1 MVAQITL
8 FSTPLPN
15 TYDQTAEEF
24 EAAANTLVSE
34 LNPAFLQANALALE
48 VNELALNAEAAA
60 GELANTAW
68 VSGTTYTAGQVRYSP
83 IDFLMY
89 RRKTNG
95 AGTTDPSLDTT
106 NWALQ
111 TKTVPGGSDT
121 SSNADDIALTSTSG
135 RLQIIVMTA
144 ANKKVTLPSANTLA
158 KGVPLFVLKNSGNY
172 RFSVHKNGGVFI
184 CYINPGQVV
193 SLGCSDISTAAG
205 VWTAGGEGIETIYS
219 GNSPEVLNAVD
230 SRFISAGI
238 LSATKAI
245 CAYKN
250 NSTGFLEAVI
260 LNSGAPSGTPLVI
273 TAEAVRNISIAVLST
288 TKAVVVYQL
297 NAATTIKGYVL
308 DFSGETITPG
318 TVRTIVTNASGGNS
332 GTSLA
337 ALSSTQVL
345 CLYFMAGA
353 GTPRERILDIS
364 GSTITESGEV
374 VADTS
379 SADSLSTPYLLAKKV
394 SPTKAMVVF
403 FGSSGQTTIRLQSIT
418 GSTPAPVG
426 AVLSVP
432 APGSIQRVAFSAC
445 VLSANRAVVIRSV
458 ERTFGDVV
466 VYLFDISGTTPV
478 LISSK
483 NINLDFKDNA
493 IHVFATGLDANR
505 IYMTWPGG
513 FSLGTDALV
522 ITVTNDDRIFVG
534 EVAEAIEPGVF
545 AAAGYLACDAL
556 DASHVMQVSRNASTF
571 LSAKTIEIS

>member
-1 MVAQITL
+1 MGTVIPL

-15 TYDQTAEEF
+15 TLSQTAEEF
-24 EAAANTLVSE
+24 EQSANTLVSE
-34 LNPAFLQANALALE
+34 LNPIFSA
-48 VNELALNAEAAA
+48 VNSAVSEMNQLSLNAESAA
-60 GELANTAW
+60 GELANAAW

-95 AGTTDPSLDTT
+95 AGATDPSLDTT

-135 RLQIIVMTA
+135 RLQIIGMTA
-144 ANKKVTLPSANTLA
+144 ANKKVTLPSANTLE

-193 SLGCSDISTAAG
+193 SFGCSDISTAAG

-230 SRFISAGI
+230 SRFISVAM

-245 CAYKN
+245 CAFKN

-260 LNSGAPSGTPLVI
+260 LNFGSASGTPLTI
-273 TAEAVRNISIAVLST
+273 NGEAIRNISIAALST

-297 NAATTIKGYVL
+297 NAVTTIKGYVL
-308 DFSGETITPG
+308 DVSGNTITPG
-318 TVRTIVTNASGGNS
+318 TVRTIVTNASNGNN
-332 GTSLA
+332 GTSLT
-337 ALSSTQVL
+337 ALSSTQLL

-353 GTPRERILDIS
+353 TTPRERILDIS

-379 SADSLSTPYLLAKKV
+379 SIDSLSAPYLIGK
-394 SPTKAMVVF
+394 SI
-403 FGSSGQTTIRLQSIT
+403 GSSKALLVFVGPSSQTTLRLQSVT
-418 GSTPAPVG
+418 GSAPAPTG
-426 AVLSVP
+426 TALSIPQSGGV
-432 APGSIQRVAFSAC
+432 QRVTFAVC
-445 VLSANRAVVIRSV
+445 IMNANRAVIIKSID
-458 ERTFGDVV
+458 RTYGDAIAYIV
-466 VYLFDISGTTPV
+466 DISGNTPI
-478 LISSK
+478 LITSK
-483 NINLDFKDNA
+483 QITLDLIGPNANLSAVK
-493 IHVFATGLDANR
+493 LDSNR
-505 IYMTWPGG
+505 IYLTWTGG
-513 FSLGTDALV
+513 FSLGVDSLV
-522 ITVTNDDRIFVG
+522 LTITNDDRVVIG
-534 EVAEAIEPGVF
+534 KLTERHEPGVTDSPW
-545 AAAGYLACDAL
+545 YLACDAL
-556 DASHVMQVSRNASTF
+556 DASHVMQVCRNASNF
-571 LSAKTIEIS
+571 LSAKTLEIS

>member
-24 EAAANTLVSE
+24 EASANTLVSE

-83 IDFLMY
+83 IDSLMY

-135 RLQIIVMTA
+135 RLQIIGMTS

-193 SLGCSDISTAAG
+193 SFGCSDISTAAG
-205 VWTAGGEGIETIYS
+205 VWAINGEGIETIYS
-219 GNSPEVLNAVD
+219 GNSPEVLNSVD
-230 SRFISAGI
+230 SRFISVAM

-245 CAYKN
+245 CAFKN

-260 LNSGAPSGTPLVI
+260 LNFGSESGDPLPI
-273 TAEAVRNISIAVLST
+273 NGEAVRNISIAALSSS
-288 TKAVVVYQL
+288 KSVVVYQL
-297 NAATTIKGYVL
+297 NAVTTIKGYVL
-308 DFSGETITPG
+308 DVSGNTITPG
-318 TVRTIVTNASGGNS
+318 TVRTIVTNASN
-332 GTSLA
+332 GTNGISLC
-337 ALSSTQVL
+337 ALSSTQLL

-353 GTPRERILDIS
+353 TTPRERILDIS
-364 GSTITESGEV
+364 GSTIAESGEV

-379 SADSLSTPYLLAKKV
+379 SIDSLSAPYLVGK
-394 SPTKAMVVF
+394 SISSSKALLVF
-403 FGSSGQTTIRLQSIT
+403 VGPSSQTTMRLQSVT
-418 GSTPAPVG
+418 GSTPAPTG
-426 AVLSVP
+426 SVLSISQSGGV
-432 APGSIQRVAFSAC
+432 QRVTFIVC
-445 VLSANRAVVIRSV
+445 IMNANRAVIIKSID
-458 ERTFGDVV
+458 RTYGDAIAYIV
-466 VYLFDISGTTPV
+466 DISGTTPV
-478 LISSK
+478 LITSKQITLDLIGPNANLSAAKLDSS
-483 NINLDFKDNA
+483 
-493 IHVFATGLDANR
+493 R
-505 IYMTWPGG
+505 IYLTWTGG
-513 FSLGTDALV
+513 GSLGVDSLV
-522 ITVTNDDRIFVG
+522 LTLTSDDRIVLG
-534 EVAEAIEPGVF
+534 KITERHESGVTESPW
-545 AAAGYLACDAL
+545 YLACDAL